1 MNQGNSSE
9 VSFRGSV
16 SLSVQGMRENAND
29 WRLDGVDDNELTAD
43 GVGFLPQIDAIQEF
57 SVLTFN
63 YSAQYGSRAGST
75 VLVST
80 KSGTNK
86 FHGSA
91 FEFLRNDALDA
102 RNYFDPPRKGKY
114 IQNEFGF
121 SLGGPVI
128 HNKTF
133 FFDDFQSNR
142 IRQGLPI
149 LSIVPTQD
157 QQNGIFTGTP
167 IFDPTTTHVVN
178 PATGQLARNE
188 FTNDTITN
196 PDPIG
201 KAILALYPL
210 PNGSYAGGYN
220 YLANP
225 VKTLNDDQFD
235 VRLDH
240 QPRYAIAG

>member
-128 HNKTF
+128 HNKHSSSTIF
-133 FFDDFQSNR
+133 RATVSAKVCRSSASFPHKTSR
-142 IRQGLPI
+142 MESLP
-149 LSIVPTQD
+149 
-157 QQNGIFTGTP
+157 
-167 IFDPTTTHVVN
+167 
-178 PATGQLARNE
+178 
-188 FTNDTITN
+188 
-196 PDPIG
+196 
-201 KAILALYPL
+201 ALRSLIPQPL
-210 PNGSYAGGYN
+210 MS
-220 YLANP
+220 
-225 VKTLNDDQFD
+225 
-235 VRLDH
+235 
-240 QPRYAIAG
+240 